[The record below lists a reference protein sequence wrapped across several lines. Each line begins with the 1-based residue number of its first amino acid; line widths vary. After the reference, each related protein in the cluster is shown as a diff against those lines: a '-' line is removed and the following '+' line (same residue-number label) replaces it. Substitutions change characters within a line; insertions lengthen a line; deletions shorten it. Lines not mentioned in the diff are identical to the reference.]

1 MADGTRRAAFKVTGY
16 RLLIGVLL
24 LVGWELASLYLIN
37 PFWVS
42 SPSRIAGFLVEFV
55 SSGALLEHSQPT
67 LFAAGLG
74 YLLGAVLGVACGF
87 VLGRHEEMARVI
99 EPYLMGIQ
107 GIPKIAL
114 APLFIIWFGI
124 GILPKVVLVALIV
137 FFLVFFSTYGGVR
150 SVSLDLKN
158 AIRLLGATDSEIMWR
173 VTLPATLPWIFVGL
187 KVSVPNAMIGVVVGE
202 FIAASKG
209 LGHLVQLQTAY
220 FNTTDAI
227 GIILVIMVIVV
238 LCTEALGKLEAYV
251 LRWRP
256 VEARADAVAL

>member
-1 MADGTRRAAFKVTGY
+1 MASWTSPAMLRVAGL

-24 LVGWELASLYLIN
+24 LAGWELASATIIN

-42 SPSRIAGFLVEFV
+42 SPSRIGAFLVEFV
-55 SSGALLEHSQPT
+55 GSGQLLHHAVPT
-67 LFAAGLG
+67 MHAAGLG
-74 YLLGAVLGVACGF
+74 FAWGAGLGIAAGF
-87 VLGRHEEMARVI
+87 ALGRYEEMARVI

-158 AIRLLGATDSEIMWR
+158 TMRLLGARETEIMR
-173 VTLPATLPWIFVGL
+173 KVTLPATLPWIFVGL

-202 FIAASKG
+202 FIAASRG

-220 FNTTDAI
+220 FNTTDAL
-227 GIILVIMVIVV
+227 GIILVIMLIVV
-238 LCTEALGKLEAYV
+238 ICTEILGKIEARV

-256 VEARADAVAL
+256 KEAREEAVAL